1 MKIGVLLMFLMPIS
15 LLSQINI
22 HKAGDNWDSIVKSA
36 LNLIQKTSPEHYIM
50 VVSQV
55 EEIEFWNEAYSSNT
69 KTNKKGVIVI
79 SSKDIALNSI
89 NNLAAVIVH
98 ESYHLFLTGN
108 LLPENEEEY
117 LCYSYELKFLK
128 MLPYVEPDLLEFTT
142 GQIKKLK

>member
-1 MKIGVLLMFLMPIS
+1 MWVLLVFLVPVS

-22 HKAGDNWDSIVKSA
+22 HKAGDGWDSIVKSA
-36 LNLIQKTSPEHYIM
+36 LNLIQKTSPEHSNMI
-50 VVSQV
+50 VSQID
-55 EEIEFWNEAYSSNT
+55 EIEFWNEAYSSNA
-69 KTNKKGVIVI
+69 KTNKKGVVVI

-98 ESYHLFLTGN
+98 ESYHLFLTGV

-117 LCYSYELKFLK
+117 QCYSYELKFLK
-128 MLPYVEPDLLEFTT
+128 MLPYVEPDLMAFTT